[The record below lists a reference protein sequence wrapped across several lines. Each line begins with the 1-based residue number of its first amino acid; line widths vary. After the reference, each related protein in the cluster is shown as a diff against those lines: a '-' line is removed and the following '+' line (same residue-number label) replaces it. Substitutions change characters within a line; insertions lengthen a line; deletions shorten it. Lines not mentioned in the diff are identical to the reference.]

1 MRNNKPLLLI
11 PVENQV
17 RELDA
22 KLLLACA
29 VAKRGLSSVIGPR
42 RQVEFQITSFPRS
55 IFLSKDLGSGN
66 GRLFKILDKLGHI
79 SVAWD
84 EEGLIHQPPEIYFK
98 ERFAAN
104 AVKYVSHLFAWGS
117 KNAELWHKF
126 PELPDGKPIH
136 ITGNPRGDMLRAE
149 MRPIFE
155 EEVKKIQ
162 QVYKDFILINTNFGA
177 INAFNPV
184 QNLILPE
191 REDGKEPELG
201 RTAKGMEKDYAKKY
215 ELHIHS
221 IFEDIKQLIVDLDK
235 TFPEI
240 TIVVR
245 PHPDEDP
252 QVYHEIA
259 SRCHNVQ
266 VTNEGNVLPW
276 LIATKAI
283 IHNGCTTGVEAY
295 AMGVPVIAY
304 RATADDFFDN
314 GIYRL
319 PNSLSHQCFSFEE
332 LQNIL
337 EQILA
342 GKLGVPNGDEP
353 QTLFKSY
360 FAAQDGALACERIAD
375 IIEKIAGNTAAW
387 PDLAWSD
394 RLEGWYRA
402 TRRRLMKR
410 FKSYKADAS
419 ITPEFERHRYPGI
432 SLEPLQKRILRFQQV
447 LKYKEEIKAVQISRQ
462 LFKIST

>member
-1 MRNNKPLLLI
+1 
-11 PVENQV
+11 
-17 RELDA
+17 
-22 KLLLACA
+22 
-29 VAKRGLSSVIGPR
+29 
-42 RQVEFQITSFPRS
+42 
-55 IFLSKDLGSGN
+55 
-66 GRLFKILDKLGHI
+66 
-79 SVAWD
+79 
-84 EEGLIHQPPEIYFK
+84 
-98 ERFAAN
+98 
-104 AVKYVSHLFAWGS
+104 
-117 KNAELWHKF
+117 
-126 PELPDGKPIH
+126 
-136 ITGNPRGDMLRAE
+136 
-149 MRPIFE
+149 
-155 EEVKKIQ
+155 
-162 QVYKDFILINTNFGA
+162 
-177 INAFNPV
+177 
-184 QNLILPE
+184 
-191 REDGKEPELG
+191 LG

-215 ELHIHS
+215 ELHIQS
-221 IFEDIKQLIVDLDK
+221 IFEDIKRLIVDLDK
-235 TFPEI
+235 AFPEI

-259 SRCHNVQ
+259 SRCHSVQ

-304 RATADDFFDN
+304 RATADNFFDN
-314 GIYRL
+314 GIYHL
-319 PNSLSHQCFSFEE
+319 PNSLSHQCFTFEE
-332 LQNIL
+332 LQNTL
-337 EQILA
+337 QQILD

-387 PDLAWSD
+387 PDPAWSD

-432 SLEPLQKRILRFQQV
+432 SLEPLQKRVSRLQQV
-447 LKYKEEIKAVQISRQ
+447 LKYKEEIKAVQISKQ

>member
-1 MRNNKPLLLI
+1 LI

-29 VAKRGLSSVIGPR
+29 AAKRGLCSVIGPR

-66 GRLFKILDKLGHI
+66 GRLFRILNKLGHL

-98 ERFAAN
+98 ERFASS
-104 AVKYVSHLFAWGS
+104 AVKYVSHLFAWGP
-117 KNAELWHKF
+117 KNAELWRQF
-126 PELPDGKPIH
+126 PDLPDDKPIH

-177 INAFNPV
+177 VNAFNPV
-184 QNLILPE
+184 QNLILPQ

-215 ELHIHS
+215 ESHIQS
-221 IFEDIKQLIVDLDK
+221 IFEDIKQLIIDLDK
-235 TFPEI
+235 AFPDI
-240 TIVVR
+240 GIVVR

-252 QVYHEIA
+252 QVYHDIA
-259 SRCHNVQ
+259 SRCQRVQ

-304 RATADDFFDN
+304 RATADHFFDN
-314 GIYRL
+314 GIYYL
-319 PNSLSHQCFSFEE
+319 PNSLSHQCFNFEE
-332 LQNIL
+332 LQNTL

-342 GKLGVPNGDEP
+342 GKLGIPDADEP
-353 QTLFKSY
+353 QTIFKSY
-360 FAAQDGALACERIAD
+360 FAGQDEAFACERIAD
-375 IIEKIAGNTAAW
+375 IIEKIAANTAEW
-387 PDLAWSD
+387 PNPTWSN
-394 RLEGWYRA
+394 RLEGRYRA

-410 FKSYKADAS
+410 LKSYKADAS
-419 ITPEFERHRYPGI
+419 ITPEYERHRYPGI
-432 SLEPLQKRILRFQQV
+432 SLEALQKRVSQFQQV
-447 LKYKEEIKAVQISRQ
+447 LKYIEEIKAAQISGQ